1 MRMKSINALIKLL
14 SFLLFRLRL
23 QIKIY
28 VCQCPSLGFFHFYDD
43 FDNSLEKVLAVSMPF
58 FGLLSFLHAPANSTR
73 VAVAVCQ
80 CPSSGFSHF
89 YHTARPFTGYFVRC
103 QCPSSGFFLFY
114 SPLWPPLF
122 IRLPD
127 LISASNSQNILII
140 HFFRPFFWLVLF
152 KHKKSLNIH
161 HIIHTLIST
170 PSNILYY
177 TLYTF
182 YPQSQPSL
190 STLLDGILKG
200 AATA

>member
-1 MRMKSINALIKLL
+1 M
-14 SFLLFRLRL
+14 
-23 QIKIY
+23 
-28 VCQCPSLGFFHFYDD
+28 PSSSFFHFYSQRILQ
-43 FDNSLEKVLAVSMPF
+43 NGVTIGVSMPF
-58 FGLLSFLHAPANSTR
+58 FGLLSFLLNENCKIR
-73 VAVAVCQ
+73 L
-80 CPSSGFSHF
+80 
-89 YHTARPFTGYFVRC
+89 YFVVC

-114 SPLWPPLF
+114 SPLWNPLF
-122 IRLPD
+122 TSLPD

-190 STLLDGILKG
+190 STYSQKTLNRAYMPPTRHVSPAKLFILQYKSPI
-200 AATA
+200 TVPYRSQLTS